1 LSGLLFGDRELL
13 EIMKNSSSTTLPFV
27 SQIAGKIRLSKGRMA
42 RLFCALGFA
51 SALIPACTH
60 DWDALTPYEFPAAD
74 AVASDVVAVP
84 PPLVDSSVPDATL
97 PAVDCES
104 GMVGVRS
111 GTSAFC
117 IDAKEVTRLDYGR
130 FLANFVGGRN
140 IRPLPSLAG
149 LPMACASVNRS
160 SSDLFPISAWS
171 DVYLLAASNSSDAG
185 VSTDAGGGS
194 APAGSD
200 LPVTYVDWCDAQTY
214 CLAAGKRLCGP
225 IGGGA
230 PLASNAPDLL
240 VPARNEWLAAC
251 TADGARAYPYGSTF
265 DPQACR
271 GAEFPPNAGD
281 GGAVDGGVSQPEP
294 VGSAARC
301 QGGVP
306 GLYDMVGNVFEWED
320 ARSLDGERTA
330 VVRGGS
336 HFVGNASCGT
346 SSVQAWDSRL
356 PTVGFRCC
364 ASPRGTALVDAGPTD
379 AALDAPNEAGPSDAG
394 ASTDADAAPGN
405 PMNPMNPSQ

>member
-1 LSGLLFGDRELL
+1 MQPLVRTSFGDCELL
-13 EIMKNSSSTTLPFV
+13 ETMKKSSSTYFPFA
-27 SQIAGKIRLSKGRMA
+27 SQLAGQVRLSKGRLA
-42 RLFCALGFA
+42 RLLGVCGFA

-60 DWDALTPYEFPAAD
+60 DWEALTPYEFPPA
-74 AVASDVVAVP
+74 DVVAPDVVTN
-84 PPLVDSSVPDATL
+84 PPLVVDSSSPDATL
-97 PAVDCES
+97 PAVDCAP
-104 GMVGVRS
+104 GMVGIRS
-111 GTSAFC
+111 GMSAFC

-130 FLANFVGGRN
+130 FLANFASGRSSK
-140 IRPLPSLAG
+140 PVPPLAG
-149 LPMACASVNRS
+149 LPMECASVNRFS
-160 SSDLFPISAWS
+160 VDLFPISAWS
-171 DVYLLAASNSSDAG
+171 DLYLSGASNPSDAG
-185 VSTDAGGGS
+185 VDGGS
-194 APAGSD
+194 VPAGSE
-200 LPVTYVDWCDAQTY
+200 LPVTYIDWCDAQTY
-214 CLAAGKRLCGP
+214 CLASGKRLCGP

-230 PLASNAPDLL
+230 PLVSNAADLL

-251 TADGARAYPYGSTF
+251 TADGTRAYPYGSTF

-271 GAEFPPNAGD
+271 GAEFASNPGD
-281 GGAVDGGVSQPEP
+281 GGVDAGVSQPEP

-364 ASPRGTALVDAGPTD
+364 ASPRGTAMVDAGPAD
-379 AALDAPNEAGPSDAG
+379 AALDATKEAGPSDAG
-394 ASTDADAAPGN
+394 AATDADAASG
-405 PMNPMNPSQ
+405 NPMNPSQ